1 MLPHNQPSKSIAL
14 ICCLLLMLAGTN
26 GCGNKGPLTYPDSA
40 KQQTR

>member
-1 MLPHNQPSKSIAL
+1 MLPHNQPYKSIVL
-14 ICCLLLMLAGTN
+14 ICLLLMLAGTY